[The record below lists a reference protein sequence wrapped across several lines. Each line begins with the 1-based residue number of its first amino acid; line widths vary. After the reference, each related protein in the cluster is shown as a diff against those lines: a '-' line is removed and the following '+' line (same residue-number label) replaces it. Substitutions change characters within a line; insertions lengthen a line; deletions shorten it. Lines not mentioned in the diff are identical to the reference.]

1 MTNDEL
7 AAIAARAWGIVR
19 ASTTPEIGVV
29 AVHALQARIEGALRE
44 QATAAAE
51 RERVLREALRW
62 TAATLQALTQ
72 NTAHQNDTITM
83 EGETR
88 TIGAV
93 LDAADAALEAAS

>member
-1 MTNDEL
+1 MLTNDEL

-51 RERVLREALRW
+51 RERVLREALEKYG
-62 TAATLQALTQ
+62 
-72 NTAHQNDTITM
+72 AHQPTCIRSALPIMFDEQHCTCGWD
-83 EGETR
+83 EAR
-88 TIGAV
+88 
-93 LDAADAALEAAS
+93 AALEVK

>member
-1 MTNDEL
+1 MLTNDEL

-51 RERVLREALRW
+51 RERVLREALREALAI
-62 TAATLQALTQ
+62 TEGRQAGTYDDIMRAA
-72 NTAHQNDTITM
+72 
-83 EGETR
+83 R
-88 TIGAV
+88 
-93 LDAADAALEAAS
+93 AALEATS

>member
-1 MTNDEL
+1 MLTNDEL

-51 RERVLREALRW
+51 RERVLRGALQYYADGNGPLESDH
-62 TAATLQALTQ
+62 TT
-72 NTAHQNDTITM
+72 DY
-83 EGETR
+83 
-88 TIGAV
+88 GAR
-93 LDAADAALEAAS
+93 ARAALEATK